1 MSVNTKN
8 RLLVCP
14 VETALEMLS
23 GRWKARILW
32 KLHRQTM
39 RYSELRRSLPGIT
52 EKMLAQQLRQL
63 EHDNLITRTIHP
75 GVPPKV
81 EYSLS
86 EFGATLSPIL
96 DSIADWGVRNRPHIV
111 EVLQRHGAQ
120 T

>member
-1 MSVNTKN
+1 MSIKTNG
-8 RLLVCP
+8 RLLSCP

-63 EHDNLITRTIHP
+63 EHDNLIMRTVYP

-81 EYSLS
+81 EYRMSD
-86 EFGATLSPIL
+86 FGKTLSPIL
-96 DSIADWGVRNRPHIV
+96 DSIAEWGVKNRSHIV
-111 EVLQRHGAQ
+111 EVLEKNGAHE
-120 T
+120 